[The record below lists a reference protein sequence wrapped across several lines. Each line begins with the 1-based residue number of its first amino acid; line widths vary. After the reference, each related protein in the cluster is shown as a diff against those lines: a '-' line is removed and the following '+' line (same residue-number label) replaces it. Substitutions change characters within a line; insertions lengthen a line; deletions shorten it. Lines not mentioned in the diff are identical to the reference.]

1 MLHNTEGVRLW
12 EALIVPPGSAVEHID
27 RRVSAQLDELQG
39 QLDELQGQVNN
50 HETRILDLEA
60 LLDGKINAKIDAI
73 TKSRDRKAER
83 SNREATQLALDSI
96 ELEKGKLGKL
106 GKGAHG
112 VVRRGTY
119 RPDDDHK
126 PVNIIL

>member
-39 QLDELQGQVNN
+39 QLDELQGQVIN
-50 HETRILDLEA
+50 HETRILDLERLEA

-112 VVRRGTY
+112 VVRARVP
-119 RPDDDHK
+119 RE
-126 PVNIIL
+126 